1 MSFPRQLKSCWAGK
15 AFTLIELLVVIAVIG
30 IMAALIIASI
40 TNTARDT
47 HAVLARQQAVVVQE
61 ALNAWIAAESSGTRS
76 LQEARSN
83 YNAAATG
90 AQKLA
95 LIQNYLDS
103 STRGNLTAVG
113 NYIRSDSM
121 IMQGNALSFTTWPAN
136 GSPSVQLSTYTPQ

>member
-1 MSFPRQLKSCWAGK
+1 MCFPYTPRICWDRK

-61 ALNAWIAAESSGTRS
+61 ALNAWVAARSSGASS
-76 LQEARSN
+76 LQDARAA
-83 YNAAATG
+83 YNTAVTG

-95 LIQNYLDS
+95 LIQDYLDTA
-103 STRGNLTAVG
+103 TRGNLTPVG
-113 NYIRSDSM
+113 NYLRSDSM
-121 IMQGNALSFTTWPAN
+121 IMQGNALSFAAWPTN
-136 GSPSVQLSTYTPQ
+136 GYPSVQLSTYSAP

>member
-1 MSFPRQLKSCWAGK
+1 MCFPYPPRTCRSRK

-30 IMAALIIASI
+30 IMAAMIIASI

-61 ALNAWIAAESSGTRS
+61 ALNAWVAAASSGTRS

-83 YNAAATG
+83 YNAAASG

-95 LIQNYLDS
+95 LIQDYLDS

-113 NYIRSDSM
+113 NYVRSDSM
-121 IMQGNALSFTTWPAN
+121 IMQGNALSFSTWPAN
-136 GSPSVQLSTYTPQ
+136 GYPSVQLSTYSAQ

>member
-1 MSFPRQLKSCWAGK
+1 MSGRRFSSR

-61 ALNAWIAAESSGTRS
+61 ALNAWVAAESSGTRS
-76 LQEARSN
+76 LQEARAT

-95 LIQNYLDS
+95 LIQDYLDA

-121 IMQGNALSFTTWPAN
+121 IMQGNALSFSAWPAN
-136 GSPSVQLSTYTPQ
+136 GFPSVQLSTYTAQ

>member
-1 MSFPRQLKSCWAGK
+1 MNFPPPPPYRWARK

-61 ALNAWIAAESSGTRS
+61 ALNAWVAAASSGGGS
-76 LQEARSN
+76 LQQARAT

-95 LIQNYLDS
+95 LIQDYLDA

-113 NYIRSDSM
+113 NYLRSDSM
-121 IMQGNALSFTTWPAN
+121 IMQGNALSFSAWPAN
-136 GSPSVQLSTYTPQ
+136 DYPSVQLSTYTAQ